1 MADSSSISSNFSSF
15 NSRGVVVS
23 TELSPRSLF
32 VKSSK
37 TPLIDSSKSSEFS
50 PLPLLSLLTVT
61 DSSSISS
68 KFSSSNSR
76 GVSASTTSIS
86 PPLFKLSLK
95 TLLAESS
102 TTAPS
107 LDSNASISFSTGAV
121 SASATPPLA
130 ISFTSLSLS
139 KLSLA
144 ILFSSL
150 WLWIS
155 KLSLMGFA
163 GSPTTVLV
171 DAKSMPSS
179 TSSSTT
185 ITDDDDDDDAN
196 KTTEGVGENRR
207 QRRPIGCV
215 VCKIDMEDGETED
228 IITLEQEQT
237 SNHNDNGTSESSDG
251 EHPNKNESQPSNN
264 NNANNNDGTQFT
276 GYIGMLAVEKT
287 HRRSGIGTVL
297 VQRAIHRMAQLG
309 CHSIKLE
316 TEVTNKGAMN
326 LYEDRLGF
334 VREELLKKYYLN
346 WGDAYRLRLWI
357 TGGR

>member
-1 MADSSSISSNFSSF
+1 MTIKKQQDEDDTNTTTKRNDEDEFTLPTIDGIEFVNYI
-15 NSRGVVVS
+15 NEEQLDDVMRLVGQD
-23 TELSPRSLF
+23 LSEPYSVFTYRYFLHRW
-32 VKSSK
+32 
-37 TPLIDSSKSSEFS
+37 PQLCI
-50 PLPLLSLLTVT
+50 
-61 DSSSISS
+61 
-68 KFSSSNSR
+68 
-76 GVSASTTSIS
+76 
-86 PPLFKLSLK
+86 
-95 TLLAESS
+95 LA
-102 TTAPS
+102 
-107 LDSNASISFSTGAV
+107 V
-121 SASATPPLA
+121 
-130 ISFTSLSLS
+130 
-139 KLSLA
+139 
-144 ILFSSL
+144 
-150 WLWIS
+150 
-155 KLSLMGFA
+155 
-163 GSPTTVLV
+163 PT
-171 DAKSMPSS
+171 
-179 TSSSTT
+179 
-185 ITDDDDDDDAN
+185 DDDDDDAN